1 MRPVQWLLKDWKELK
16 QFLNQKSYN
25 NQERGYI
32 LSITVNQ
39 FLNIKTKVMNDNS
52 KVLIG
57 LLTGLAAGAALGLLF
72 APEKGSETRDRL
84 NQSLKDL
91 GDSIKDRAA
100 DEINNLASLKDKV
113 VTSVKSKLQDN
124 EEEFADDVEH
134 A

>member
-1 MRPVQWLLKDWKELK
+1 
-16 QFLNQKSYN
+16 
-25 NQERGYI
+25 
-32 LSITVNQ
+32 
-39 FLNIKTKVMNDNS
+39 MNDNS

-91 GDSIKDRAA
+91 GDSIKERAA
-100 DEINNLASLKDKV
+100 EEIDNLTSLKEKV
-113 VTSVKSKLQDN
+113 VTSVKSKLNDA

>member
-1 MRPVQWLLKDWKELK
+1 
-16 QFLNQKSYN
+16 
-25 NQERGYI
+25 
-32 LSITVNQ
+32 
-39 FLNIKTKVMNDNS
+39 MNDNS

-84 NQSLKDL
+84 SQSLKDL

-100 DEINNLASLKDKV
+100 EEIENLTAMKDKV
-113 VTSVKSKLQDN
+113 VTSVKSRLHDA